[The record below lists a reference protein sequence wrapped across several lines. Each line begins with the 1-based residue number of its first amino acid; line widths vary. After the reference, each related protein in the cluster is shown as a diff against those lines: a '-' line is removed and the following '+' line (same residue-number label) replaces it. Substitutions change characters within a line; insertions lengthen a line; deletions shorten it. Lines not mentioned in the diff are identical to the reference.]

1 MRDKIER
8 GPRSARFLDLSFQR
22 FTAVTYRCKTII
34 RILRVRITMLAMH
47 IYAHSC
53 AGGPFFFF
61 ASPSLCA
68 DSNCENRKIKESRGK
83 NRADTPQL
91 SGSFPSFLFFAP
103 SSFLPFSFT
112 SPFLQGCQF
121 CGDTVVSLP
130 LSLTLEPLL
139 RRTSF
144 TQSYSPC
151 RAMSIN
157 GWSIPNQ
164 TVLSATQKNL
174 TFDNS
179 RDLNS

>member
-8 GPRSARFLDLSFQR
+8 GLAIGQIFRSFLLTFYSGN
-22 FTAVTYRCKTII
+22 
-34 RILRVRITMLAMH
+34 ILMQNYHTNSKSLYNYVGDAYLRSQLHGWT
-47 IYAHSC
+47 
-53 AGGPFFFF
+53 FFF

-103 SSFLPFSFT
+103 SSFLSFSFS

-144 TQSYSPC
+144 TQLYSPC

-157 GWSIPNQ
+157 GWSILNQ

-179 RDLNS
+179 RNLNS